1 LFFFYGPASLT
12 APEQPQTFDGT
23 WRMRG
28 TVLGFDPDTN
38 RGAIV
43 CPDGSRYDFVAPE
56 WRGTGRPGH
65 GTEVDFIAAGSH
77 AVQIYPVA
85 TDPRE
90 GETAKIIYILYL
102 VSLVVGLTAI
112 VGVVMAYMNRADAPA
127 WVATHYRLQ
136 IRTFWIGL
144 LYALI
149 SAVTIFVLIGFLFA
163 LFTLVW
169 WIVRCAKGMQRLSRG
184 QAYENPA
191 TWLW

>member
-1 LFFFYGPASLT
+1 
-12 APEQPQTFDGT
+12 
-23 WRMRG
+23 MRG
-28 TVLGFDPDTN
+28 TVLGFDPHIN
-38 RGAIV
+38 SGAIV
-43 CPDGSRYDFVAPE
+43 GQDGKRYDFAAPE
-56 WRGTGRPGH
+56 WRGTGRPSRGA
-65 GTEVDFIAAGSH
+65 EVDFIAAGSH
-77 AVQIYPVA
+77 AVQIYPA
-85 TDPRE
+85 APSDLRE
-90 GETAKIIYILYL
+90 GESAKIIYILYL
-102 VSLVVGLTAI
+102 VSLAVGLTAI
-112 VGVVMAYMNRADAPA
+112 VGVVMAYVNRTNAPA

-149 SAVTIFVLIGFLFA
+149 SVVTIFAVIGLLFA